1 MSIINTSSSPFKVTH
16 ENYIAST
23 SQSSQ
28 KQINNVFNDKND
40 TLEKINRNVLNLK
53 YKMRSLHEKI
63 DKIDEMIRN
72 NTMNSNIELNKD
84 ASVSDLF
91 ISLNSDFPLEDEDAL
106 QTFENKL
113 LDNNCRVQLVAELAR
128 YVRNTLPSTIRAMMR
143 FLFKDSLLQE
153 YSYKGQKKK
162 RVFSTLGASSIIFD
176 AVKNMKRYQKHDKI
190 DVEQPMKIFIAGAK
204 FREHK
209 TVELQSNTL

>member
-1 MSIINTSSSPFKVTH
+1 
-16 ENYIAST
+16 
-23 SQSSQ
+23 
-28 KQINNVFNDKND
+28 
-40 TLEKINRNVLNLK
+40 
-53 YKMRSLHEKI
+53 MRSLHEKI
-63 DKIDEMIRN
+63 DKIEEMIRN
-72 NTMNSNIELNKD
+72 NTMNSNAELNKD

-91 ISLNSDFPLEDEDAL
+91 ISLNSDFPLVDEDAL

-113 LDNNCRVQLVAELAR
+113 LDNNYRIQLVAELAR

-143 FLFKDSLLQE
+143 FLFKDTLLQE

-162 RVFSTLGASSIIFD
+162 KVFSTLGASSIIFD
-176 AVKNMKRYQKHDKI
+176 AVKNMKRYQNHDKI

-209 TVELQSNTL
+209 IVELQSNTL